1 MTHNIDIKKDRL
13 RYTKNTFSATF
24 CYFAILFNVFYF
36 VSIYSKDIG
45 NYYYSITIG
54 ISVIC
59 NLLFLLATFLCSEGV
74 KGYKL
79 NYSVFLLGLG
89 AFQIIRIFGIPLNA
103 FSTTIF
109 LDGKE
114 FTVMG
119 AKQFFFVCLFL
130 VLSAVCCFVAG
141 AIGIEKTKILRNYE
155 KQLNS

>member
-24 CYFAILFNVFYF
+24 CYLAILFNVFYF
-36 VSIYSKDIG
+36 VSIYNKDVG
-45 NYYYSITIG
+45 NYYYSLTIG
-54 ISVIC
+54 VSVIC

-114 FTVMG
+114 ITVMG